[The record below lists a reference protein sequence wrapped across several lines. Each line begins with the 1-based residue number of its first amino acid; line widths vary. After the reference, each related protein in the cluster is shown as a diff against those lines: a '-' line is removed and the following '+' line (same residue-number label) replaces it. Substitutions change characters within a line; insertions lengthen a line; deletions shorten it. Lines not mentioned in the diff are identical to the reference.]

1 MKIHWHVLSY
11 IFGLDLYN
19 SSITNLK
26 ESTHLTID
34 YLKLGFFSVT
44 YRSTLHKKRNRSKK
58 VQSEHVYF
66 YSRDAEWTEEK
77 IATEPCNW
85 DTSWISG
92 GQRITSFSSMTSL
105 SDGAVIQCSLQFLS
119 ALFLTFAD
127 CLRGA
132 LMLCCQLVVNPQFL
146 TRKRP

>member
-44 YRSTLHKKRNRSKK
+44 YRSTLHKKRNRSEK

-77 IATEPCNW
+77 IATEPCN
-85 DTSWISG
+85 
-92 GQRITSFSSMTSL
+92 
-105 SDGAVIQCSLQFLS
+105 
-119 ALFLTFAD
+119 
-127 CLRGA
+127 
-132 LMLCCQLVVNPQFL
+132 
-146 TRKRP
+146 

>member
-44 YRSTLHKKRNRSKK
+44 YRSTLHKK
-58 VQSEHVYF
+58 
-66 YSRDAEWTEEK
+66 
-77 IATEPCNW
+77 EPIQKS
-85 DTSWISG
+85 TI
-92 GQRITSFSSMTSL
+92 
-105 SDGAVIQCSLQFLS
+105 GARLLLLAGC
-119 ALFLTFAD
+119 
-127 CLRGA
+127 
-132 LMLCCQLVVNPQFL
+132 
-146 TRKRP
+146 

>member
-44 YRSTLHKKRNRSKK
+44 YRSTLHKKRTDPKKYNRS
-58 VQSEHVYF
+58 
-66 YSRDAEWTEEK
+66 
-77 IATEPCNW
+77 
-85 DTSWISG
+85 TSTFTRG
-92 GQRITSFSSMTSL
+92 MLNGQRKR
-105 SDGAVIQCSLQFLS
+105 LQPSRVTETHPGYQEARELHPS
-119 ALFLTFAD
+119 A
-127 CLRGA
+127 
-132 LMLCCQLVVNPQFL
+132 Q
-146 TRKRP
+146 